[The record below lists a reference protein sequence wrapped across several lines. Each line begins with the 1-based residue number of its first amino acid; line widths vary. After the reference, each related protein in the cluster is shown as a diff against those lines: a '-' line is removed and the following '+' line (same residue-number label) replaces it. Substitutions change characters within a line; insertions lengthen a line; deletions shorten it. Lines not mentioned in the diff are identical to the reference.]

1 MFSLNHCR
9 NAALFVT
16 PAVLGCFTLS
26 ASAHGCDVFAFV
38 GMHRVVVKSFPP
50 TSTPLEALEEE
61 ERLYTDSINGGL
73 SMENNLLFVAPGS
86 SPFSLSKDV
95 THGTEGFEGEDQE
108 GFDSTFEVSGSL
120 EVLWVFMCVW
130 CVVPVSVLCVY
141 I

>member
-9 NAALFVT
+9 NAALVVT

-38 GMHRVVVKSFPP
+38 GTHRVVVKSFPP

-73 SMENNLLFVAPGS
+73 GVENNLLFVAPGS

-108 GFDSTFEVSGSL
+108 GFDSTFEVS
-120 EVLWVFMCVW
+120 
-130 CVVPVSVLCVY
+130 
-141 I
+141 